1 MVKRVGIVNTSA
13 PPKTL
18 FDFTTWDQISEPD
31 MKPRIP
37 GCTLTLRVNFRRHSI
52 LSRPWGYHT
61 VFAHVTWMKTCEIA
75 RNITKRDRSRP
86 DLQKCQVSCACQTET
101 ICSKGAAEKIHL
113 KMKAQLLSPFLASVR
128 SHSEHG
134 NLRGNFP
141 RDCPLEPPRPP
152 ANRQSSRVNPHG
164 KNTLR
169 GHMWTH
175 WLAKENQ
182 TISDIQMSRTK
193 CLLKHVQGH
202 GGDWYFKMRPSM
214 LDCESVNGF
223 LNVTAL
229 GVMLLFLE
237 IHILVRKG
245 VFLELNYK
253 PVRIS

>member
-1 MVKRVGIVNTSA
+1 
-13 PPKTL
+13 
-18 FDFTTWDQISEPD
+18 
-31 MKPRIP
+31 
-37 GCTLTLRVNFRRHSI
+37 
-52 LSRPWGYHT
+52 
-61 VFAHVTWMKTCEIA
+61 MKTCEIA

-113 KMKAQLLSPFLASVR
+113 KMKAQCCPHFWPACAVTANMEI
-128 SHSEHG
+128 SEET
-134 NLRGNFP
+134 FP

-193 CLLKHVQGH
+193 CLLKHVQ
-202 GGDWYFKMRPSM
+202 DMVAIDISKMRPSM

-237 IHILVRKG
+237 ITYFSTKRR
-245 VFLELNYK
+245 FFWN
-253 PVRIS
+253 